1 MLITFLFVFID
12 LGLLSDDIYLFIYAI
27 FGQAGKADFEMLE
40 KKAIE
45 WGEPKVPSAKQ
56 VIT

>member
-1 MLITFLFVFID
+1 MANAWWLFF
-12 LGLLSDDIYLFIYAI
+12 S
-27 FGQAGKADFEMLE
+27 QAGKADFDYLE

-56 VIT
+56 VTPYI